1 MSQSGEQKMAT
12 VERELFTF
20 PAPADPAA
28 VEWPGTPIGE
38 ANILTRTKSRT
49 SVSDKAVDAKPG
61 RYEELLGSATR
72 YMESDEGKAHTR
84 VHDVLVHGI
93 RVRAHTNSDHLIDFW
108 VDNWFDPTEWKR
120 ATGRDAPA
128 EPQVMVYAFGGIK
141 EQAEAAYYSRK
152 NNTVIFFNTSYYG
165 QLKSWVLG
173 AVGRVLADE
182 YGIHSLHGAAV
193 ELSGK
198 KGVLYIAPT
207 GTGKSTSSYGLMKF
221 PNTRFH
227 SDDWVYVR
235 YVYQTKD
242 GRRIGPRRIDAPS
255 GPVHGYRCF
264 RWLEENPGVDIPLVG
279 LTPDNEELQLRT
291 SDLALEK
298 GIESYT
304 YISEKVFYLR
314 TNLVENF
321 PEAALDILN
330 SKKENVPDIS
340 GDFLETHREL
350 LDHVTR
356 LVMEA
361 DHRPTRQHFQEL
373 GVEKTREVMG
383 RLFAFDNARAML
395 DITPVFGDS
404 RVFTNPLEPLFVTS
418 VFLLKRDFETD
429 DVLQRL
435 PLDVFME
442 RLLIGLTPYG
452 TREIAYNNYRAT
464 DDVTE
469 RKFIADVEQEAGSA
483 GKPLYPA
490 LIAKPDVPETLLEEF
505 ELFRVMY
512 QSAACYALNTV
523 LQKDPTVGT
532 KMEAVRRTMDLIA
545 TAVEQRPEELDL
557 TIDNYGTFIGS

>member
-1 MSQSGEQKMAT
+1 MAT

-20 PAPADPAA
+20 PEPAEPSA
-28 VEWPGTPIGE
+28 VEWPGSPIGE
-38 ANILTRTKSRT
+38 ANVLTKTKART
-49 SVSDKAVDAKPG
+49 SVHDKAIDAKSG
-61 RYEELLGSATR
+61 RYEELMGSATR
-72 YMESDEGKAHTR
+72 YMESAEGKAKTR
-84 VHDVLVHGI
+84 VHDVVVHGI

-108 VDNWFDPTEWKR
+108 VDNWFDPDEWKQ
-120 ATGRDAPA
+120 ASGRDAPA
-128 EPQVMVYAFGGIK
+128 EPQVMVYAFGGVA
-141 EQAEAAYYSRK
+141 EQAEAAYYSRTHD
-152 NNTVIFFNTSYYG
+152 TVIFFNTAYYG

-235 YVYQTKD
+235 YVYQTQD
-242 GRRIGPRRIDAPS
+242 GRRVGPRRIDAPA

-264 RWLEENPGVDIPLVG
+264 RWLEEHPDADLPMVA
-279 LTPDNEELQLRT
+279 LTTDNEELQLRT
-291 SDLALEK
+291 SDLALDK
-298 GIESYT
+298 GIEAYT

-330 SKKENVPDIS
+330 SKKENVPDVTQE
-340 GDFLETHREL
+340 FLETHRTL
-350 LDHVTR
+350 LDDVSR

-361 DHRPTRQHFQEL
+361 DHEPTRTHFQAL
-373 GVEKTREVMG
+373 GTEKTREIMG

-395 DITPVFGDS
+395 DVTPVFGAD

-418 VFLLKRDFETD
+418 VFLLKRNFDED
-429 DVLQRL
+429 LVLERFA
-435 PLDVFME
+435 LDAFMD
-442 RLLIGLTPYG
+442 RLLIGTTPTG
-452 TREIAYNNYRAT
+452 TREIAYNGYRAT
-464 DDVTE
+464 DDETE
-469 RKFIADVEQEAGSA
+469 RKYIAKVEQEAIAA
-483 GKPLYPA
+483 GKPLYP
-490 LIAKPDVPETLLEEF
+490 LLMEQSDVPETLLEEF
-505 ELFRVMY
+505 ELFRVMF
-512 QSAACYALNTV
+512 QSSACYDLNTV
-523 LQKDPTVGT
+523 LQKDPTVRD

-545 TAVEQRPEELDL
+545 KAVEERPEQLKL
-557 TIDNYGTFIGS
+557 TIDNYRDFIDS

>member
-1 MSQSGEQKMAT
+1 MAT
-12 VERELFTF
+12 VEKELFTF
-20 PAPADPAA
+20 PEPAAADA
-28 VEWPGTPIGE
+28 VEWPGTPIG
-38 ANILTRTKSRT
+38 APNVLTRTKSRT
-49 SVSDKAVDAKPG
+49 ATHDKTIDAKPG

-72 YMESDEGKAHTR
+72 YMESAEGKLHTQI
-84 VHDVLVHGI
+84 HDVVVHGI

-108 VDNWFDPTEWKR
+108 VNNWFDPEEWR
-120 ATGRDAPA
+120 AATGRSAPD
-128 EPQVMVYAFGGIK
+128 EPQVMVYAFGGIAG
-141 EQAEAAYYSRK
+141 QPEAAYFSRK
-152 NNTVIFFNTSYYG
+152 HDTVIFFNTSYYG

-242 GRRIGPRRIDAPS
+242 GRRVGPRRIEAPE
-255 GPVHGYRCF
+255 GPVLGYRCF
-264 RWLEENPGVDIPLVG
+264 RWLEEHPGVDAPLVG
-279 LTPDNEELQLRT
+279 LTPDNEEIQLRT
-291 SDLALEK
+291 TDLALDK
-298 GIESYT
+298 GIEAYT

-321 PEAALDILN
+321 PEAGLDILN
-330 SKKENVPDIS
+330 SKKENVPDITP
-340 GDFLETHREL
+340 DFLEAHRAL
-350 LDHVTR
+350 LDNVTQ
-356 LVMEA
+356 LVMNA
-361 DHRPTRQHFQEL
+361 DHAPTREHFQGL
-373 GVEKTREVMG
+373 GAEKTREIMG

-395 DITPVFGDS
+395 DVTPVFGKE

-418 VFLLKRDFETD
+418 VFLLKRDFTD
-429 DVLQRL
+429 PVIIERL
-435 PLDVFME
+435 PLERFME
-442 RLLIGLTPYG
+442 RLLIGITPYG

-469 RKFIADVEQEAGSA
+469 RKFIADAEQEANATST
-483 GKPLYPA
+483 PLYP
-490 LIAKPDVPETLLEEF
+490 LLLSKPGVPETLLEEF

-512 QSAACYALNTV
+512 QAAACYDLNTV
-523 LQKDPTVGT
+523 LQNDPQVQS
-532 KMEAVRRTMDLIA
+532 KMEAVRLTMDVIA
-545 TAVEQRPEELDL
+545 TAVEKRPEHLRL
-557 TIDNYGTFIGS
+557 TIDDYRSFIGG

>member
-1 MSQSGEQKMAT
+1 MAT
-12 VERELFTF
+12 VEHEQFIF
-20 PAPADPAA
+20 PDPADPEA

-38 ANILTRTKSRT
+38 ANVLTKTKARTA
-49 SVSDKAVDAKPG
+49 VSDKAVDAKAG
-61 RYEELLGSATR
+61 RYEELMSSATG
-72 YMESDEGKAHTR
+72 YMESPAGKAKLK
-84 VHDVLVHGI
+84 VHDVMVHGI

-108 VDNWFDPTEWKR
+108 VDNWFDPDEWKQ
-120 ATGRDAPA
+120 ATGRTAPA
-128 EPQVMVYAFGGIK
+128 EPQVMVYAFGGVS

-152 NNTVIFFNTSYYG
+152 NNAVIFFNTSYYG

-193 ELSGK
+193 ELSGQ

-207 GTGKSTSSYGLMKF
+207 GTGKSTSSYGLMKY

-242 GRRIGPRRIDAPS
+242 GTRIGPRRIDAPE
-255 GPVHGYRCF
+255 GPVNGYRCF
-264 RWLEENPGVDIPLVG
+264 RWLEENPTADVPMTG
-279 LTPDNEELQLRT
+279 LTPDNAELQLRT
-291 SDLALEK
+291 SDLALDK
-298 GIESYT
+298 GIEAYT

-330 SKKENVPDIS
+330 SKKENVPDITPE
-340 GDFLETHREL
+340 FLETHRNL
-350 LDHVTR
+350 LDHVSR

-361 DHRPTRQHFQEL
+361 DHEPTRRHFQAL
-373 GVEKTREVMG
+373 GPEKTREVMG

-395 DITPVFGDS
+395 DVSPVFGKE

-418 VFLLKRDFETD
+418 VFLLKRDFEAD
-429 DVLQRL
+429 DVIQRL
-435 PLDVFME
+435 PLGVFMD
-442 RLLIGLTPYG
+442 RLLIGITPYG

-469 RKFIADVEQEAGSA
+469 RKFIAEAEQEAIKA
-483 GKPLYPA
+483 GKPLYPL

-512 QSAACYALNTV
+512 QAAACYALNTI
-523 LQKDPTVGT
+523 LQKDPTVTT

-545 TAVEQRPEELDL
+545 KAVNERPEELDL
-557 TIDNYGTFIGS
+557 TIESYGSFIGT

>member
-1 MSQSGEQKMAT
+1 MAT

-20 PAPADPAA
+20 PGPSDPSA

-38 ANILTRTKSRT
+38 ANVLTRTKART
-49 SVSDKAVDAKPG
+49 LVSDKAVDAKPG

-72 YMESDEGKAHTR
+72 YMESAEGKATTR

-108 VDNWFDPTEWKR
+108 VDNWFDPAEWKQ

-128 EPQVMVYAFGGIK
+128 EPQIMVYAFGGIE
-141 EQAEAAYYSRK
+141 EQPEAAYYSHAH
-152 NNTVIFFNTSYYG
+152 NTVIFFNTSYYG

-173 AVGRVLADE
+173 AVGRLLAEE

-242 GRRIGPRRIDAPS
+242 GRRIGPRRIESDS
-255 GPVHGYRCF
+255 GPVLGYRCF
-264 RWLEENPGVDIPLVG
+264 RWLEENPGADVPLIG
-279 LTPDNEELQLRT
+279 LTPDNEELHLRT
-291 SDLALEK
+291 SDLALDK
-298 GIESYT
+298 GIEAYT

-330 SKKENVPDIS
+330 SKKENVPDITPE
-340 GDFLETHREL
+340 FLETHRAL
-350 LDHVTR
+350 LDHVSR
-356 LVMEA
+356 LVTEA
-361 DHRPTRQHFQEL
+361 DHEPTRNYFQEI
-373 GVEKTREVMG
+373 GPERTREEMG

-395 DITPVFGDS
+395 DITPVFGKD

-418 VFLLKRDFETD
+418 VFLLKRDFEAD
-429 DVLQRL
+429 EVLQRL
-435 PLDVFME
+435 PLNVFME
-442 RLLIGLTPYG
+442 RLLIGITPYG

-469 RKFIADVEQEAGSA
+469 RKFIADVEQEAISDGT
-483 GKPLYPA
+483 PLYPL
-490 LIAKPDVPETLLEEF
+490 LIAKPEVPETLLEEF

-523 LQKDPTVGT
+523 LQKDPSVTT

-545 TAVEQRPEELDL
+545 MAVEERPEELNL
-557 TIDNYGTFIGS
+557 TIDNYGAFVDA

>member
-1 MSQSGEQKMAT
+1 MAT

-20 PAPADPAA
+20 PAPSDPNA

-38 ANILTRTKSRT
+38 ANVLTKTKARTL
-49 SVSDKAVDAKPG
+49 VSDKAVDAKPG
-61 RYEELLGSATR
+61 RYEELLGSALR
-72 YMESDEGKAHTR
+72 FMESAEGKATTR

-108 VDNWFDPTEWKR
+108 VDNWFDPAEWKA

-128 EPQVMVYAFGGIK
+128 EPQVMVYAFGGIA
-141 EQAEAAYYSRK
+141 EQPEAAYYSHDH
-152 NNTVIFFNTSYYG
+152 NTVIFFNTSYYG

-173 AVGRVLADE
+173 AVGRLLAEE

-242 GRRIGPRRIDAPS
+242 GRRIGPRRIETDA
-255 GPVHGYRCF
+255 GPVLGYRCF
-264 RWLEENPGVDIPLVG
+264 RWLEEHPGVDAPLIG
-279 LTPDNEELQLRT
+279 LTPDNEELSLRT
-291 SDLALEK
+291 TDLALDE

-330 SKKENVPDIS
+330 SKKENVPDITP
-340 GDFLETHREL
+340 DFLETHRDL
-350 LDHVTR
+350 LDHVSR
-356 LVMEA
+356 LVTEA
-361 DHRPTRQHFQEL
+361 DHEPTRNYFQEI
-373 GVEKTREVMG
+373 GPEKTREEMG

-395 DITPVFGDS
+395 DITPVFGKE

-435 PLDVFME
+435 PLNTFME
-442 RLLIGLTPYG
+442 RLLIGITPYG

-469 RKFIADVEQEAGSA
+469 RKFIADVEQAANAAGT
-483 GKPLYPA
+483 PLYPM
-490 LIAKPDVPETLLEEF
+490 LIADPNVPETLLEEF

-523 LQKDPTVGT
+523 LQKDPAVTT

-545 TAVEQRPEELDL
+545 TAVEQRPEELNL
-557 TIDNYGTFIGS
+557 SIDNYGRFIDA

>member
-1 MSQSGEQKMAT
+1 MAT

-20 PAPADPAA
+20 PAPSDPSA
-28 VEWPGTPIGE
+28 VEWAGTPIGE
-38 ANILTRTKSRT
+38 ANVLTRTKART
-49 SVSDKAVDAKPG
+49 TVSDKAVDAKPG
-61 RYEELLGSATR
+61 RYEELLGSALK
-72 YMESDEGKAHTR
+72 YMESAEGKAKTR

-108 VDNWFDPTEWKR
+108 VDNWFDPAEWKA

-128 EPQVMVYAFGGIK
+128 EPQVMVYAFGGIG
-141 EQAEAAYYSRK
+141 EQQEAAYYSH
-152 NNTVIFFNTSYYG
+152 NHNTVIFFNTSYYG

-173 AVGRVLADE
+173 AVGRVLAEE

-193 ELSGK
+193 ELSGR

-242 GRRIGPRRIDAPS
+242 GRRIGPRRIESDA
-255 GPVHGYRCF
+255 GPILGYRCF
-264 RWLEENPGVDIPLVG
+264 RWLEEHSDVDAPLVG
-279 LTPDNEELQLRT
+279 LTPDNEELFLRT
-291 SDLALEK
+291 TDLALDK
-298 GIESYT
+298 GIEAYT

-330 SKKENVPDIS
+330 SKKENVPDITP
-340 GDFLETHREL
+340 DFLETHRDL
-350 LDHVTR
+350 LDHVSR
-356 LVMEA
+356 LVTEA
-361 DHRPTRQHFQEL
+361 DHEPTRNYFQEI
-373 GVEKTREVMG
+373 GPEKTREEMG

-395 DITPVFGDS
+395 DITPVFGKE

-418 VFLLKRDFETD
+418 VFLLRRDFEAD
-429 DVLQRL
+429 EVIRRL
-435 PLDVFME
+435 PLNDFME
-442 RLLIGLTPYG
+442 RLLLGITPYG

-469 RKFIADVEQEAGSA
+469 RKFIADVEQAADAA
-483 GKPLYPA
+483 GKPLYPM
-490 LIAKPDVPETLLEEF
+490 LIADPDVPETLLEEF

-512 QSAACYALNTV
+512 QAAACYALNTV
-523 LQKDPTVGT
+523 LQKDPTVHT

-545 TAVEQRPEELDL
+545 MAVEERPEELNL
-557 TIDNYGTFIGS
+557 TIDTYGAFVDA

>member
-1 MSQSGEQKMAT
+1 MAT

-20 PAPADPAA
+20 PAPTDPTA
-28 VEWPGTPIGE
+28 VEWTGTPIGE
-38 ANILTRTKSRT
+38 ANVLTKTKARTA
-49 SVSDKAVDAKPG
+49 VSDKAVDAKPG
-61 RYEELLGSATR
+61 RYEELLGSALR
-72 YMESDEGKAHTR
+72 YMESAEGKASTKI
-84 VHDVLVHGI
+84 HDVLVHGI

-108 VDNWFDPTEWKR
+108 VDNWFDPDEWKR
-120 ATGRDAPA
+120 STGRDAPP
-128 EPQVMVYAFGGIK
+128 EPQVMVYAFGGVA
-141 EQAEAAYYSRK
+141 EQQEAAYYSHDH
-152 NNTVIFFNTSYYG
+152 NTVIFFNTSYYG

-173 AVGRVLADE
+173 ACGRLLAEE

-193 ELSGK
+193 ELSGQ

-242 GRRIGPRRIDAPS
+242 GRRVGPRRIEAPE
-255 GPVHGYRCF
+255 GPVLGYRCF
-264 RWLEENPGVDIPLVG
+264 RWLEEHPGADLPMVA
-279 LTPDNEELQLRT
+279 LTTDNEELQLRT
-291 SDLALEK
+291 TDLALEK
-298 GIESYT
+298 GIEAYT

-330 SKKENVPDIS
+330 SKKENVPDITP
-340 GDFLETHREL
+340 DFLETYRDL
-350 LDHVTR
+350 LDHVCK

-361 DHRPTRQHFQEL
+361 DHEPTRNYFQEI
-373 GVEKTREVMG
+373 GPEKTREEMG

-395 DITPVFGDS
+395 DITPVFGKD

-429 DVLQRL
+429 EVLQRL
-435 PLDVFME
+435 PLNVFME
-442 RLLIGLTPYG
+442 RLLIGITPYG

-469 RKFIADVEQEAGSA
+469 RKFIADVEQEAKAA
-483 GKPLYPA
+483 GQPLYPL

-512 QSAACYALNTV
+512 QSSACYALNTV
-523 LQKDPTVGT
+523 LQKDPTVST

-545 TAVEQRPEELDL
+545 MAVEERPEELNL
-557 TIDNYGTFIGS
+557 TIDNYGAFVDA